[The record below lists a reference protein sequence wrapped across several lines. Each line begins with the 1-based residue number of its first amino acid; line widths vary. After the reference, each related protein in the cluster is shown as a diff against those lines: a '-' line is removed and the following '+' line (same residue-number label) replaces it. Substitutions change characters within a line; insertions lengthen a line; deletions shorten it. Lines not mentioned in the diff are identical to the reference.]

1 MDNLL
6 TASRRRLRLL
16 VLGIGNLLYT
26 DDGVGVHVVR
36 ELRKRRYASILVTE
50 IGTAMLDAL
59 PLFEWADRVLVVDAI
74 QAGGK
79 PGSIYWGELSAI
91 RPRALSHSIHDADIA
106 SVLGLMSP
114 HRARPDVFVL
124 GIEPA
129 SLELGLDLTAT
140 VRSVVS
146 HAIGII
152 DNTLGGWRAETALR
166 RSRVAISPAR
176 LQSVAAKSR
185 LTTIV

>member
-91 RPRALSHSIHDADIA
+91 QSLCHGPSIHDVGIA
-106 SVLGLMSP
+106 SVLTLMSKGASQP
-114 HRARPDVFVL
+114 EVFVL
-124 GIEPA
+124 GVEPA
-129 SLELGLDLTAT
+129 SLDLGLGLTVT
-140 VRSVVS
+140 VRNVLPHV
-146 HAIGII
+146 IGII
-152 DNTLGGWRAETALR
+152 NDTLRRWRAEGAPLR
-166 RSRVAISPAR
+166 GRVAISPVR
-176 LQSVAAKSR
+176 LQFVSAKP
-185 LTTIV
+185 LPATIE